1 MNTIGSF
8 DCSCRVGYSIVL
20 KEIVMVCCIIL
31 YSITQNV
38 FIYNMCK
45 WCHIN
50 DVLYNYFQRWTFY
63 DFYILWKIF
72 VTCIYI
78 LYVHVC

>member
-50 DVLYNYFQRWTFY
+50 DVL
-63 DFYILWKIF
+63 
-72 VTCIYI
+72 
-78 LYVHVC
+78 

>member
-1 MNTIGSF
+1 M
-8 DCSCRVGYSIVL
+8 IVL
-20 KEIVMVCCIIL
+20 REIVMVCCI

-50 DVLYNYFQRWTFY
+50 DVLYNYFQRWTF
-63 DFYILWKIF
+63 LHF
-72 VTCIYI
+72 VEKYLLHVYTLCTCLLLIMKT
-78 LYVHVC
+78 